1 MIGTATLGLS
11 AGDVFCGARAL
22 SHGFRNAGCD
32 VTTSVLAEHDA
43 EWVTDGVG
51 EDSKARL
58 TLTVHARG
66 AECEQLL
73 LGLVGIADANVE
85 VQLLRMGRV
94 WPARRDPFVDLLES
108 QLPQAGLSADD
119 HPAVDVLVDLHAQH
133 LAVELREATR
143 VGAVDHSLLEASDH
157 AKSMSPRGRAVAGA
171 RARADLPGAAC
182 QCIRRC
188 PRARRWQV
196 AVLWSSP
203 IA

>member
-1 MIGTATLGLS
+1 MGMIGTATLGLS

-85 VQLLRMGRV
+85 VQLLRMGPGLASAAGSICR
-94 WPARRDPFVDLLES
+94 PA
-108 QLPQAGLSADD
+108 GK
-119 HPAVDVLVDLHAQH
+119 PAA
-133 LAVELREATR
+133 A
-143 VGAVDHSLLEASDH
+143 
-157 AKSMSPRGRAVAGA
+157 GRA
-171 RARADLPGAAC
+171 
-182 QCIRRC
+182 QRR
-188 PRARRWQV
+188 
-196 AVLWSSP
+196 
-203 IA
+203 